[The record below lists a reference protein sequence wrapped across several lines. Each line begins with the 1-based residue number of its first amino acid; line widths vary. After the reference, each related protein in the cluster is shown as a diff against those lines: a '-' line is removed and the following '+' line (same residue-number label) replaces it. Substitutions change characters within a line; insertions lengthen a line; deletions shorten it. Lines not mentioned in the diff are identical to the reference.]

1 VRARALFAILFS
13 ILQPDSKTKNEARD
27 QLSLIF
33 ILKNVMRHSGDI
45 MMKNKRK
52 TLILCILLASVLM
65 LAVDAAVYNSMF
77 MQSSVGV
84 K

>member
-1 VRARALFAILFS
+1 M
-13 ILQPDSKTKNEARD
+13 
-27 QLSLIF
+27 SLIL

-52 TLILCILLASVLM
+52 TLIICILLASVLV
-65 LAVDAAVYNSMF
+65 LAVDAAVYNSMI

-84 K
+84 KN

>member
-1 VRARALFAILFS
+1 M
-13 ILQPDSKTKNEARD
+13 
-27 QLSLIF
+27 SLIL

-52 TLILCILLASVLM
+52 TLIICILLASVLM
-65 LAVDAAVYNSMF
+65 LAVYAAVYNSMF

-84 K
+84 R

>member
-1 VRARALFAILFS
+1 
-13 ILQPDSKTKNEARD
+13 
-27 QLSLIF
+27 LSLIL

-52 TLILCILLASVLM
+52 TLIICILLASVLM
-65 LAVDAAVYNSMF
+65 LTVYAAVYNSMF

-84 K
+84 R